1 MYTFYIGINDVPLL
15 VVDFGYFFS
24 SWGWGGVPKFPKV
37 SLFLY
42 IFCSVSV
49 LNLIKSCEKY
59 SVWLLLISLINV
71 LQSSPPMGIL
81 QPPRGSYGTPTEK
94 DWIHTDCSYIHM
106 LIIWI
111 FSTTF
116 WAKEYNSWS
125 GKKPLMT
132 HGQGSDPWCENDP
145 GSLWPT
151 IWHTHHTHH
160 TTVTLPTLNTVTLC
174 L

>member
-1 MYTFYIGINDVPLL
+1 MQYNTIHLRPVQYNTTYPSKPGSAFEIMYTFYIGINDVPLL

-71 LQSSPPMGIL
+71 LQSSPPLGAIRPDPHGHLTTSQEIL
-81 QPPRGSYGTPTEK
+81 WNPHREGLNPHRLF
-94 DWIHTDCSYIHM
+94 IHTHAHNLD
-106 LIIWI
+106 
-111 FSTTF
+111 FF
-116 WAKEYNSWS
+116 YNFLSKGIQFLVW
-125 GKKPLMT
+125 
-132 HGQGSDPWCENDP
+132 
-145 GSLWPT
+145 
-151 IWHTHHTHH
+151 
-160 TTVTLPTLNTVTLC
+160 
-174 L
+174 